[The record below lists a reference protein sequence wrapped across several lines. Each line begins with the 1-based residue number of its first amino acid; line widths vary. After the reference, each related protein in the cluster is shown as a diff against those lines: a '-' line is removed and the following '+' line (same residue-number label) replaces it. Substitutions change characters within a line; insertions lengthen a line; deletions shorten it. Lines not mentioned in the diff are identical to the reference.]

1 LNGVL
6 VNKCASGFTFCVNSI
21 GDSTG
26 VLGIFETD
34 CVNIAVGGAAAIF
47 HCVAEVRNTLTGCVE
62 AIAEAIGDT
71 TQLSVDILS
80 VETFKQVRTSQCAL
94 YGCIA
99 GAAISKQSTIS
110 ENC

>member
-1 LNGVL
+1 ML
-6 VNKCASGFTFCVNSI
+6 SGKAVFCDALAGHI
-21 GDSTG
+21 ET
-26 VLGIFETD
+26 IFQAIVD
-34 CVNIAVGGAAAIF
+34 NI
-47 HCVAEVRNTLTGCVE
+47 E

-94 YGCIA
+94 YGSIA